1 MHTQEGRGRIRFVW
15 NSSRDLVK
23 LKHSA
28 REQPARYLN
37 AVMDPHFLQYI
48 GAALAMLVGLTGLF
62 KPDQMKSLVGLT
74 YSNAVGLVEI
84 RVLFGSFLVIL
95 PLAAIIHR
103 QADIFVFYGLAA
115 VAAAIIKTTF
125 TLVDKCPLGAI
136 WFGIVVDVLLAFLL
150 LSSLYLN

>member
-1 MHTQEGRGRIRFVW
+1 
-15 NSSRDLVK
+15 
-23 LKHSA
+23 
-28 REQPARYLN
+28 
-37 AVMDPHFLQYI
+37 MDSHFLQYI

-62 KPDQMKSLVGLT
+62 KPDQMKSLVGVT
-74 YSNAVGLVEI
+74 YSNKVGLVEI

-95 PLAAIIHR
+95 PLAAIIQG

-125 TLVDKCPLGAI
+125 TLIDRCPLSAI
-136 WFGIVVDVLLAFLL
+136 WFGIAVDVLLSFLL